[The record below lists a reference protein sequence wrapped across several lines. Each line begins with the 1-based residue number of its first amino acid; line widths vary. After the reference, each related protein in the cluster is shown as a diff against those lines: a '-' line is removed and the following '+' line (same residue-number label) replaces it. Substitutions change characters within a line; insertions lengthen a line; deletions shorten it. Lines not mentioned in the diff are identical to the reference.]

1 MRIIDAEKGAKH
13 FESVLFV
20 LGSIQRPN
28 QHRQK
33 QCLWAVWIGR
43 VWVSV
48 LCVTKG
54 LLNAGILLLSQLQNL
69 LQAEQNK

>member
-1 MRIIDAEKGAKH
+1 MRIIDAEKGAKR

-20 LGSIQRPN
+20 LGSTQRPN
-28 QHRQK
+28 QLRKK
-33 QCLWAVWIGR
+33 QCLW
-43 VWVSV
+43 VSI